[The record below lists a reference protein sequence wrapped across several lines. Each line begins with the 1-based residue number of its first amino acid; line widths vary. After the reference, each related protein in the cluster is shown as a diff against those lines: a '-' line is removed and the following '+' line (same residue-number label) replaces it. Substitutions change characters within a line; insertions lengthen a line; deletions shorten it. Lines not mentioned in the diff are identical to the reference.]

1 MSATAWNVL
10 MMVTAAFA
18 ASASLGVLLTNM
30 VARGGLAAGNA
41 DALRFDLTYTD
52 RTYVLASV
60 LCSIGAMA
68 ALKFSV
74 ATFGAFV
81 MLALS
86 LQIAEHWLLP
96 RMRAAVDTGADIP
109 HQGTRT
115 RFELLLFLGLAFIF
129 GNLSFPPLITLA
141 RVYGL

>member
-1 MSATAWNVL
+1 MSANAWSVL

-30 VARGGLAAGNA
+30 VARGALVAGGP
-41 DALRFDLTYTD
+41 DALRYDLNYTD
-52 RTYVLASV
+52 RTYILASV
-60 LCSIGAMA
+60 LCSIGALA

-86 LQIAEHWLLP
+86 LQVAEHMMLP
-96 RMRAAVDTGADIP
+96 RMREAADAGTEMP
-109 HQGTRT
+109 YQGTRT

-129 GNLSFPPLITLA
+129 GNLSFPPLVTLA